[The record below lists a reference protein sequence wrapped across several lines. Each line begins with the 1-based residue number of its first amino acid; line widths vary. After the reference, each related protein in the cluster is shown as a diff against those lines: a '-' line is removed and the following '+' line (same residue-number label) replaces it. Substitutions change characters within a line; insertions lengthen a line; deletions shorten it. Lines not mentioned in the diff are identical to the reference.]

1 MINNLQNM
9 FSLSL
14 VLVKKVIILVIWHLM
29 N

>member
-1 MINNLQNM
+1 MMNNLQNM